1 MFYGDREKKVMDMG
15 DVPATSQTPDVEA
28 GPRPQNMSEEV
39 TLAMGLLSLTVR
51 TQVPALSSLPT
62 QSSCQ
67 VEWAET
73 VAAVARRTVAYF
85 MLDVDGIRCE
95 KSEGYEGLYRF
106 FFDQTPALPVF
117 IPLQFSVSCAIRLFT
132 RVI

>member
-1 MFYGDREKKVMDMG
+1 MEVGMG
-15 DVPATSQTPDVEA
+15 NVPATSQTPDVEA
-28 GPRPQNMSEEV
+28 GPRPQNMSGEV
-39 TLAMGLLSLTVR
+39 RLVMGLLSLTVR

-85 MLDVDGIRCE
+85 MLDVDGVRCE
-95 KSEGYEGLYRF
+95 MSEGYEALYRRF
-106 FFDQTPALPVF
+106 LDQTPAGTPSIYSLLILRVM
-117 IPLQFSVSCAIRLFT
+117 RLRT
-132 RVI
+132 VYRGNLRATT